1 MTITPTLTCYGVI
14 LLTALCLGSRQYG
27 ARKIRHDHKTQSEG
41 TQPDIDFEFETT
53 KGFQL
58 VYGDYDD
65 LSEDV
70 TLDVVHSLYDTRKGI
85 VPNIVYQGI
94 VLVFHYLCFPSIIHY
109 WTTADRVMYI
119 RFRDIFIIFCL
130 LNLKTNILNALF
142 SIEESG
148 FKEIRVY
155 DENSNNLDFW
165 MYHFFWNI
173 EVQNIEIKVF
183 NILRNLK

>member
-94 VLVFHYLCFPSIIHY
+94 VLVFHYLCFLSTVYYWKYCSPSCVYTILGYFLLLFVFKI
-109 WTTADRVMYI
+109 WTR
-119 RFRDIFIIFCL
+119 IF
-130 LNLKTNILNALF
+130 
-142 SIEESG
+142 
-148 FKEIRVY
+148 
-155 DENSNNLDFW
+155 
-165 MYHFFWNI
+165 
-173 EVQNIEIKVF
+173 
-183 NILRNLK
+183 